1 MGKFL
6 KRCSLP
12 RLSQEETDNNIT
24 YMWNLFFLMIQMK
37 SLKNRNR
44 LTDFENKLIVTKGD
58 VGEKDKLGAWNEH
71 TYTTIRKTDN

>member
-1 MGKFL
+1 
-6 KRCSLP
+6 
-12 RLSQEETDNNIT
+12 
-24 YMWNLFFLMIQMK
+24 MWNLFFLMIQMK

-44 LTDFENKLIVTKGD
+44 LTDFENKLIVTNGD